1 MCLAKVYL
9 KRNNDQEFVMAN
21 VTNLDVSDG
30 KIKMTTI
37 LKEKKE
43 LHATIRMI
51 DFKNAN
57 VFLESSHFDAKDLG

>member
-43 LHATIRMI
+43 LRATIRMI

-57 VFLESSHFDAKDLG
+57 VLLESDRSDTTDLG

>member
-9 KRNNDQEFVMAN
+9 RRKDDQEFVMGN
-21 VTNLDVSDG
+21 VTNLEVSDG

-43 LHATIRMI
+43 LRATIRMI

-57 VFLESSHFDAKDLG
+57 VILESGHSDPQDLR